1 MNASEIAKH
10 AAGLVSGDR
19 HEVHGDKHVTFDRI
33 VRLWNAYLQCRFG
46 IGAPTITPL
55 DAAQMMS
62 LLKKARAMSG
72 AYNPDDYV
80 DDVGYAAIA
89 GELAGHEPKRRT
101 VRSAPF
107 DPWRRDPMAV
117 PGDAVTEVSQQERE
131 LKAAMREHD
140 RVADAIQRRQDTEGD
155 VEP

>member
-19 HEVHGDKHVTFDRI
+19 HKIHGDKHVTFDRI
-33 VRLWNAYLQCRFG
+33 VRLWNAYMQCRFG
-46 IGAPTITPL
+46 IGAPTLTPL

-72 AYNPDDYV
+72 AHNPDDYV

-89 GELAGHEPKRRT
+89 GEIADQDKVVKSRI
-101 VRSAPF
+101 
-107 DPWRRDPMAV
+107 
-117 PGDAVTEVSQQERE
+117 DALQRQQ
-131 LKAAMREHD
+131 AAED
-140 RVADAIQRRQDTEGD
+140 EWDAQ
-155 VEP
+155 P